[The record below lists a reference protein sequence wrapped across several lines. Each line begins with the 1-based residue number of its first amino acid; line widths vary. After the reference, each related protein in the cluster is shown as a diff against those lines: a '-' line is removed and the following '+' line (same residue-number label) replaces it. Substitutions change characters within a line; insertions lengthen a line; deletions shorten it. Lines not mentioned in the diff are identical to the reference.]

1 MKAKQFLMR
10 LSIASLVAGVVA
22 VGVCAYLG
30 ISTSL
35 HAENALHAV
44 LSTIKTVNQFV
55 AAEHR
60 WPKSWDELQPY
71 REKVS
76 EDEDSWEVE
85 SSRLKKYVGIDFN
98 ADLDEIASQTPER
111 FKAVYPTGACYP
123 YTDYGIL
130 QKLLETVKQV
140 TERDTGTKTSDTK

>member
-1 MKAKQFLMR
+1 MKAKQFLVR

-35 HAENALHAV
+35 HAENTLHAV
-44 LSTIKTVNQFV
+44 LSTIKTIDQFV

-60 WPKSWDELQPY
+60 WPKAWDELQTY

-76 EDEDSWEVE
+76 EDDSWEVE

-111 FKAVYPTGACYP
+111 FKAVYPTGVCYP
-123 YTDYGIL
+123 YTHYGIL

-140 TERDTGTKTSDTK
+140 TERDTGTKTPDAK